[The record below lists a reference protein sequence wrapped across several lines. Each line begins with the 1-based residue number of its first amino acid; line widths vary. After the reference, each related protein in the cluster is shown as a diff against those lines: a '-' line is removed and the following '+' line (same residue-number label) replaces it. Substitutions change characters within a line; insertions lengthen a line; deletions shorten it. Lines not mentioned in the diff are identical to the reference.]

1 MLASLCRYIAKRIR
15 DYANYAILR
24 RKVRVEQTSKVI
36 ELFQIFSIFTIDTL
50 LLRSMENRKNTVTII
65 I

>member
-24 RKVRVEQTSKVI
+24 RKVRVERTSKVI
-36 ELFQIFSIFTIDTL
+36 ELPNILDFYDRHFASTIYKK
-50 LLRSMENRKNTVTII
+50 S
-65 I
+65 